1 MNQIINS
8 IKTSLVT
15 HMPGMLTGIGIAS
28 FGSAIVLAVTA
39 TPKAMQLM
47 EEKKK
52 ETEKDELDAK
62 EILQT
67 TWKCYI
73 PPAVMFGIGAGCT
86 VAGLKVSERRGAAW
100 ATAYSL
106 SESAFRDYQE
116 KMVEKLGE
124 KKEKQARDEIAQ
136 EKIEEDPPKQTDIIQ
151 TGRGETLCKDL
162 ATGRLFV
169 VDIDDIYHA
178 EEYVKQECGNLHDYD
193 KSSYAKGF
201 CSWNEFYEQL
211 RLAPTEMG
219 YELGWNR
226 NNPLERI
233 IISSCL
239 HTDKTPMLAID
250 YKPRP
255 YAEFYNVD

>member
-1 MNQIINS
+1 MNRIINTVKNS
-8 IKTSLVT
+8 IFT
-15 HMPGMLTGIGIAS
+15 HMPGVLTGIGIAS
-28 FGSAIVLAVTA
+28 FGSAVILAVTA
-39 TPKAMQLM
+39 TPKAMRLID
-47 EEKKK
+47 EKKK
-52 ETEKDELDAK
+52 ETKKDELEAK

-73 PPAVMFGIGAGCT
+73 PTAVMFGIGACCT
-86 VAGLKVSERRGAAW
+86 VSGIKVSERRSAAW

-106 SESAFRDYQE
+106 SETAFREYQD

-124 KKEKQARDEIAQ
+124 RKEKQARDEIAQ
-136 EKIEEDPPKQTDIIQ
+136 EQVDTNPPKQNDIIQ
-151 TGRGETLCKDL
+151 TGRGDVICKDL
-162 ATGRLFV
+162 ATDRLFT
-169 VDIDDIYHA
+169 VDIDDIYRA
-178 EEYVKQECGNLHDYD
+178 EEFVKRELGNPYNYD
-193 KSSYAKGF
+193 ESKYAKGY

-233 IISSCL
+233 IVSSCL
-239 HTDKTPMLAID
+239 HTDKTPILAID